1 MIVMGKMVIRY
12 KIFPTDIDVN
22 LQTIYDEIKQKLAGQ
37 AEVGQFKTEPIAFG
51 LSALILDI
59 RVDDNVDMDS
69 IESTIKELKNVSELE
84 VIASTKV

>member
-1 MIVMGKMVIRY
+1 MGKMVIRY
-12 KIFPTDIDVN
+12 KIFPTDIDIN
-22 LQTIYDEIKQKLAGQ
+22 LQALYDEIKQKLAGQ

-59 RVDDNVDMDS
+59 RVDDAVNIDA
-69 IESTIKELKNVSELE
+69 IESTIRNSKNVSELE